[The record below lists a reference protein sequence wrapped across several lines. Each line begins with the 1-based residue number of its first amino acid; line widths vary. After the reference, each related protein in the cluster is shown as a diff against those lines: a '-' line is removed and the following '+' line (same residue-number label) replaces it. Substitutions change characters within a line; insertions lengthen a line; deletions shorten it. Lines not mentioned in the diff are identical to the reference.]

1 MNNRILWVDD
11 DPNVLAGFERTL
23 RRRFLLQP
31 ANDGAEALQCLQES
45 GPFAV
50 VVADMRM
57 PGMNGLEL
65 LAKVQ
70 AQAPDTVRIMLTG
83 NADQPTAI
91 GAVNQGH
98 VFRFLTK
105 PCDAE
110 TLLLALNAGLSQYAL
125 VTGERELLEKTLS
138 GAVRVL
144 TDILATV
151 DSRSFNRAHV
161 LRDQMRHFL
170 VALSGK
176 VSWECELAA
185 LLSLIGCVTVPA
197 PVLQRARLQED
208 LSTSEQEMLDWVPE
222 AGSRLIARI
231 PRLENVAKIIRYQKK
246 NFDGSGFPA
255 DHLAGQDLP
264 VGARILK
271 VLADLLDLQGHGLT
285 RVAALA
291 VMRGRRGLYD
301 PRVLEVAGQALET
314 APAKPTAIAPATRQV
329 GLDELAPDQLLLAD
343 VETKEGLSILSAGTR
358 LTPTMLDLI
367 RNFAKLNGIREP
379 LLIREAPE

>member
-1 MNNRILWVDD
+1 
-11 DPNVLAGFERTL
+11 
-23 RRRFLLQP
+23 
-31 ANDGAEALQCLQES
+31 
-45 GPFAV
+45 
-50 VVADMRM
+50 MRM

-70 AQAPDTVRIMLTG
+70 ELAPDTVRIMLTG
-83 NADQPTAI
+83 NADQDTAI
-91 GAVNQGH
+91 GAVNQGR

-105 PCDAE
+105 PCAAE
-110 TLLLALNAGLSQYAL
+110 TLILALNAGLSQYAL

-151 DSRSFNRAHV
+151 DSRSFSRAHL
-161 LRDQMRHFL
+161 LRDQMRVFL
-170 VALSGK
+170 LALSGK
-176 VSWECELAA
+176 ASWECELAA
-185 LLSLIGCVTVPA
+185 LLSPIGCVTVPA

>member
-1 MNNRILWVDD
+1 MNSRILWVDD
-11 DPNVLAGFERTL
+11 DPNILAAFERSL
-23 RRRFLLQP
+23 RRRFQLQL
-31 ANDGAEALQCLQES
+31 ANEGEEALRHLRQS

-70 AQAPDTVRIMLTG
+70 EVAPDTVRIMLTG
-83 NADQPTAI
+83 NADQDTAI
-91 GAVNQGH
+91 GAVNQGR

-105 PCDAE
+105 PCAAE
-110 TLLLALNAGLSQYAL
+110 TLILALNAGLSQYAL

-151 DSRSFNRAHV
+151 DSRSFSRAHL
-161 LRDQMRHFL
+161 LRDQMRVFL
-170 VALSGK
+170 LALSGK
-176 VSWECELAA
+176 ASWECELAA
-185 LLSLIGCVTVPA
+185 LLSPIGCVTVPA

-231 PRLENVAKIIRYQKK
+231 PRLENVARIIRYQKK

-255 DHLAGQDLP
+255 DNLAGQDLP

-271 VLADLLDLQGHGLT
+271 VLSDLLDLRGHGLT
-285 RVAALA
+285 SAAALA
-291 VMRGRRGLYD
+291 VMQGRRGIYD
-301 PRVLEVAGQALET
+301 PRVLEVAFQSFQIPKSKSTT
-314 APAKPTAIAPATRQV
+314 APPTERRVCLA
-329 GLDELAPDQLLLAD
+329 ELTVDQLLLAD
-343 VETKEGLSILSAGTR
+343 IETMEGLPILAAGTR

-367 RNFAKLNGIREP
+367 RNFAKLNGIKEP
-379 LLIREAPE
+379 LLIQA

>member
-1 MNNRILWVDD
+1 MQQR
-11 DPNVLAGFERTL
+11 
-23 RRRFLLQP
+23 
-31 ANDGAEALQCLQES
+31 S
-45 GPFAV
+45 K
-50 VVADMRM
+50 
-57 PGMNGLEL
+57 EL
-65 LAKVQ
+65 LLKSKL
-70 AQAPDTVRIMLTG
+70 D
-83 NADQPTAI
+83 
-91 GAVNQGH
+91 
-98 VFRFLTK
+98 
-105 PCDAE
+105 
-110 TLLLALNAGLSQYAL
+110 LS
-125 VTGERELLEKTLS
+125 
-138 GAVRVL
+138 
-144 TDILATV
+144 
-151 DSRSFNRAHV
+151 
-161 LRDQMRHFL
+161 
-170 VALSGK
+170 
-176 VSWECELAA
+176 
-185 LLSLIGCVTVPA
+185 TVPA